1 VSNGDIMPFIPR
13 RIPHRIHR
21 APRRAS
27 IPYPHRIHRTPHRT
41 STTHRIHRTPHRT
54 STTHRIH
61 RTPHTPHTPHTPQK
75 NPKKT
80 GWKDKIRSGLDWAS
94 TIGSLALTGY
104 MGYEMLNGN
113 EAYAEDYGSED
124 TGYEGYSDG
133 GYGGGGYSD
142 GGYGGGGYS
151 DGGYGS
157 DLGAEPSDMEDTENL
172 DDFADNGESGYHYD
186 PDTGEY
192 IPDASGDGILDGVN
206 SKIENLSD
214 EFGIPKEI
222 FYLGGAVAVAGG
234 LYYLTKKV

>member
-1 VSNGDIMPFIPR
+1 MSNGDIMPFIPR

-27 IPYPHRIHRTPHRT
+27 IPYP
-41 STTHRIHRTPHRT
+41 HRIHRTPHRT

-94 TIGSLALTGY
+94 TIGGLALTGY

-124 TGYEGYSDG
+124 
-133 GYGGGGYSD
+133 
-142 GGYGGGGYS
+142 GYS